1 MTAGESTGP
10 AAPTCP
16 YCAIALERAPTRD
29 RLCPSCRQPIVVRR
43 VDGRIVLLTAEA
55 APIVDSQLQLEADE
69 RRWAAELAL
78 WLAHAARTKAP
89 AEQLARLSAAKLTA
103 SVVDRSRALY
113 LESAE
118 RAVRAARRNA
128 EWSVVARIRRDEAAT
143 LYAEAGNPVPPPE
156 DVVTLHREG
165 MLAELRSIAA
175 VTQFAELVDAG
186 CCPACRTG
194 HGTSVKITTEL
205 RTPRLPHEGCPK
217 GICRCEWWISTAAP
231 RRPRRRRST
240 SLSVATGA
248 RPGDEVDGVAPDPDL
263 PGREAEG
270 IARAAAD
277 VVADPP
283 PARSPGGDREVRRP
297 LRGIGDRGAT
307 PGQQPDGDMEP

>member
-1 MTAGESTGP
+1 VTAGEPTGP

-16 YCAIALERAPTRD
+16 YCAITFERALTRD

-43 VDGRIVLLTAEA
+43 VDGRIVLLAAEA
-55 APIVDSQLQLEADE
+55 AKIADWHLQREADE
-69 RRWAAELAL
+69 RRWAAERER
-78 WLAHAARTKAP
+78 WLARAAGPKAP
-89 AEQLARLSAAKLTA
+89 AEQIARLAAAKLTA

-128 EWSVVARIRRDEAAT
+128 KWSVVAQIRRDEAAI

-156 DVVTLHREG
+156 DIAALHREA

-175 VTQFAELVDAG
+175 TTQFAELVGAG

-194 HGTSVKITTEL
+194 DATSMKITTEL

-217 GICRCEWWISTAAP
+217 GLCACEWWVSMTAP
-231 RRPRRRRST
+231 RRPRRRRA
-240 SLSVATGA
+240 V
-248 RPGDEVDGVAPDPDL
+248 R
-263 PGREAEG
+263 
-270 IARAAAD
+270 
-277 VVADPP
+277 
-283 PARSPGGDREVRRP
+283 GGDGP
-297 LRGIGDRGAT
+297 
-307 PGQQPDGDMEP
+307 Q